1 MNDKN
6 KNSKLLSVLLSLA
19 IAFGMWLYVITTV
32 SPGYTGTINDIR
44 VAFEGEGAL
53 QERGLMITDGL
64 DAQVDLTLTGNRSD
78 YSKLTRDNITIR
90 VDLTK
95 IYDPG
100 IKQLDYDISYPSD
113 VPSNAF
119 VEENRYPG
127 KITITV
133 EKKETK
139 PVEVQV
145 NFTGAAKEGYI
156 AETEE
161 YVLDYPNVTI
171 TGPSSVVE
179 EVAFARINVDLTD
192 RTESISDSYRFM
204 LCDKEGNPVDVEMI
218 TTDVAEVHLD
228 VQIQRWKEIPL
239 KLDVKYG
246 GGALESN
253 TSIIIEPRTIRVSG
267 SELML
272 EDLEEIILG
281 SIDLSTL
288 EEDLTQTYTITL
300 PEGVTNMTGKT
311 EATVEIKFLGLTI
324 KEFEISQIDVINVPE
339 GLEYDLL
346 NEVVKVRLRGPTA
359 LINQLRNED
368 IVLLVDLSGKE
379 IGSFTVKP
387 TITIKGD
394 AYVDIGAIGPHS
406 ISIALKEIEVEATE
420 N

>member
-1 MNDKN
+1 MNDN
-6 KNSKLLSVLLSLA
+6 KNSKLISVLVSLA

-53 QERGLMITDGL
+53 EERGLMITDGL

-100 IKQLDYDISYPSD
+100 IKQLDYNIDYPSD
-113 VPSNAF
+113 VPSGAF

-127 KITITV
+127 KVTITV
-133 EKKETK
+133 EKKVSK
-139 PVEVQV
+139 PVEVV
-145 NFTGAAKEGYI
+145 VEFSGSAMEGYI

-161 YVLDYPNVTI
+161 CVLDYPAIYI
-171 TGPSSVVE
+171 TGPNSVVE
-179 EVAFARINVDLTD
+179 QISYARIKVDLTD
-192 RTESISDSYRFM
+192 RTESISDSYRFT
-204 LCDKEGNPVDVEMI
+204 LCDEEGNPVDVEKV

-228 VQIQRWKEIPL
+228 LKIQRWKEIPL
-239 KLDVKYG
+239 RMDVKYG

-253 TSIIIEPRTIRVSG
+253 TEIIIDPMVIRVSG
-267 SELML
+267 SELLL
-272 EDLEEIILG
+272 EDLEEIVLG
-281 SIDLSTL
+281 SIDLSSL
-288 EEDLTQTYTITL
+288 EEDFTEIYTITL

-311 EATVEIKFLGLTI
+311 EATVEIRFVDLVI
-324 KEFEISQIDVINVPE
+324 KEFEVSQIEVINVPE

-346 NEVVKVRLRGPTA
+346 NEVVKVRLRGPTE

-368 IVLLVDLSGKE
+368 IVLRVDLSGKE

-394 AYVDIGAIGPHS
+394 AYVDIGAVGTHS

-420 N
+420 

>member
-1 MNDKN
+1 MNEN
-6 KNSKLLSVLLSLA
+6 KNSKLISVLVSLA

-53 QERGLMITDGL
+53 EERGLMITDGL

-100 IKQLDYDISYPSD
+100 IKQLDYTIDYPSD
-113 VPSNAF
+113 VPSGAF

-127 KITITV
+127 KVTITV
-133 EKKETK
+133 EKKVSK
-139 PVEVQV
+139 PVEVV
-145 NFTGAAKEGYI
+145 VEFSGSAMEGYI

-161 YVLDYPNVTI
+161 CVLDYPTIFI
-171 TGPSSVVE
+171 TGPNSVVE
-179 EVAFARINVDLTD
+179 QISYARIKVDLTD
-192 RTESISDSYRFM
+192 RTESISDSYRFT
-204 LCDKEGNPVDVEMI
+204 LCDEEGNPVDVEKV
-218 TTDVAEVHLD
+218 TADVAEVHLD
-228 VQIQRWKEIPL
+228 LKIQRWKEIPL
-239 KLDVKYG
+239 RLDVKYG

-253 TSIIIEPRTIRVSG
+253 TEIIIDPMVIRVSG
-267 SELML
+267 SELLL
-272 EDLEEIILG
+272 EDLEEIVLG

-288 EEDLTQTYTITL
+288 EEDFTEIYTITL

-311 EATVEIKFLGLTI
+311 EATVEIRFVDLVI
-324 KEFEISQIDVINVPE
+324 KEFEVSQIEVINVPE

-368 IVLLVDLSGKE
+368 IVLRVDLSGKE

-394 AYVDIGAIGPHS
+394 AYVDIGAVGTHS

-420 N
+420 